1 MYFTQFSSY
10 HHNHASCMRT
20 VIFVRLPLRPQHLE
34 CGLAHGCRI
43 MHFRM
48 NGNCFVIMN
57 LPAECPRCP
66 SMLTYCNRIKTVGT
80 IQSSGLVM
88 SSGTFFR
95 LALRKKK
102 TKPSLQIRAWHQEE
116 RHPPGMLTRCLP
128 AMEHTDPTLWPLTGQ
143 RPENSRTWGCYRPTV
158 RLNMSF
164 LFSHILIFFP
174 RTPLGIL
181 EEM

>member
-10 HHNHASCMRT
+10 HHNHVSCMRT

-102 TKPSLQIRAWHQEE
+102 NKTLTTDKSVTPRRKTSAWHANPVPA
-116 RHPPGMLTRCLP
+116 RDGAHRPHSLT
-128 AMEHTDPTLWPLTGQ
+128 
-143 RPENSRTWGCYRPTV
+143 
-158 RLNMSF
+158 
-164 LFSHILIFFP
+164 SHG
-174 RTPLGIL
+174 TKT
-181 EEM
+181 